1 MSDAKPLVLIVM
13 GSASDMPV
21 MKKAAAQLRELGI
34 ESEVVVTSAHRDP
47 DRTAQIAREAEGRGI
62 KVIIAGAGMAA
73 ALPGT
78 MAAYSSLPIIGV
90 PCASGPLNGLDAL
103 LAISQMP
110 PGVPVAC
117 VAINGA
123 KNAAILAAQIIAVAA
138 PDVKAKLDELR
149 AKRAG

>member
-21 MKKAAAQLRELGI
+21 MEKAAIQLRELGI